1 MFSRSRNL
9 AAADARRLTA
19 NPQSAIR
26 IPQLISASLRRLL
39 RFKGAMLGQEPRRP
53 SIPAL
58 ALAIGLATGALGKAE
73 PIAAVR
79 EDAAPASQPA
89 APRAPSSGL
98 LQFLDGSSLHGQ
110 LQFMN
115 PEQGVAWQHP
125 DVTNLLEFKPT
136 YLSWIKFEQAKPV
149 ASASAPAS
157 RFRFQNGDEIF
168 GRLVS
173 LDAENFELESWLGGT
188 LRGERRTLQSILVLA
203 KGFLTLYEG
212 PTGLEGWNVG
222 KTPSPKGWQYRES
235 TFIANGPGILG
246 RDFGLTG
253 SSIVSFDLAWNGQFS
268 LILSL
273 YTPVFDRFDYG
284 SGSYIF
290 HLGPGYAA
298 LQRVQSGGGGNVLG
312 QVQIPAMLNKRKVRL
327 EIRTNKEE
335 ASLALLA
342 DGLLI
347 QRWKDNSG
355 FAAKGSGLAFFVQ
368 MDGPPL
374 KLSNLKVSEWDGRFE
389 ADAAANGSATDD
401 LVYLANRD
409 KVTGKLQ
416 SIRQGKLSFTTP
428 QTTLEIPME
437 RVTQMVFRQ
446 GAGATRNGD
455 PWAARA
461 YFSGGGNVAFQVEK
475 WDPDQVLGHSP
486 IFGRLTFDP
495 RSIRQVEFNLGQRK
509 EADEEPGFPG
519 EDNWDVQE

>member
-1 MFSRSRNL
+1 M
-9 AAADARRLTA
+9 
-19 NPQSAIR
+19 
-26 IPQLISASLRRLL
+26 
-39 RFKGAMLGQEPRRP
+39 
-53 SIPAL
+53 
-58 ALAIGLATGALGKAE
+58 
-73 PIAAVR
+73 
-79 EDAAPASQPA
+79 
-89 APRAPSSGL
+89 
-98 LQFLDGSSLHGQ
+98 
-110 LQFMN
+110 
-115 PEQGVAWQHP
+115 
-125 DVTNLLEFKPT
+125 
-136 YLSWIKFEQAKPV
+136 
-149 ASASAPAS
+149 
-157 RFRFQNGDEIF
+157 
-168 GRLVS
+168 
-173 LDAENFELESWLGGT
+173 ESWLGGT
-188 LRGERRTLQSILVLA
+188 LKGERRALQSILVLA

-212 PTGLEGWNVG
+212 PAGLEGWNVG
-222 KTPSPKGWQYRES
+222 KTPKGWEYRES
-235 TFIANGPGILG
+235 TFVANGPGILG

-298 LQRVQSGGGGNVLG
+298 LQRVQSGGSGNVLG
-312 QVQIPAMLNKRKVRL
+312 QVQIPAMLNQRKVRL

-347 QRWKDNSG
+347 HRWKDNGG

-374 KLSNLKVSEWDGRFE
+374 NLSNLKVSEWDGKFE
-389 ADAAANGSATDD
+389 PDAVANGSATED
-401 LVYLANRD
+401 LVHLANRD

-416 SIRQGKLSFTTP
+416 SIHQGKLSFTTT

-446 GAGATRNGD
+446 ATGAARNRD
-455 PWAARA
+455 PWETRA
-461 YFSGGGNVAFQVEK
+461 YFSGGGNVAFEVEK
-475 WDPDQVLGHSP
+475 WDPDQVSGNSP
-486 IFGRLTFDP
+486 NFGRLTFHP

-509 EADEEPGFPG
+509 ETDEPGFLG
-519 EDNWDVQE
+519 EDNWDLPE

>member
-1 MFSRSRNL
+1 MNRAGRSCRSALIFGRRSSAVLPGSRVQGAKEVRGVLSLRGTSGQ
-9 AAADARRLTA
+9 RRL
-19 NPQSAIR
+19 I
-26 IPQLISASLRRLL
+26 L
-39 RFKGAMLGQEPRRP
+39 
-53 SIPAL
+53 AL
-58 ALAIGLATGALGKAE
+58 PLAIGLASAALSKAE
-73 PIAAVR
+73 PIAAVK

-115 PEQGVAWQHP
+115 PDQGVAWQHP
-125 DVTNLLEFKPT
+125 DVKRLLEFKPT

-149 ASASAPAS
+149 ATVSPPAN

-173 LDAENFELESWLGGT
+173 LEAESFELESWLGGT
-188 LRGERRTLQSILVLA
+188 LKGERRTLQSILVLA

-212 PTGLEGWNVG
+212 PAGLEGWNVG
-222 KTPSPKGWQYRES
+222 KTPKGWEYRES

-273 YTPVFDRFDYG
+273 YTRVFDRFDYG

-312 QVQIPAMLNKRKVRL
+312 QVQIPPMLNKRKVRL

-347 QRWKDNSG
+347 QRWKDNVG

-374 KLSNLKVSEWDGRFE
+374 KLSNLKISEWDGKFE
-389 ADAAANGSATDD
+389 PDGVVNGRATED
-401 LVYLANRD
+401 LVCLANRD

-416 SIRQGKLSFTTP
+416 SVRQGKLSFTTP
-428 QTTLEIPME
+428 QTTLEIPLE

-446 GAGATRNGD
+446 AAAAARNRD
-455 PWAARA
+455 PWETRA
-461 YFSGGGNVAFQVEK
+461 YFSGGGSVAFQVEK
-475 WDPDQVLGHSP
+475 WDPGQVLGNSP
-486 IFGRLTFDP
+486 NFGRLTFHP
-495 RSIRQVEFNLGQRK
+495 QSVRQVEFNLGQRK
-509 EADEEPGFPG
+509 ETEEEPGFPG
-519 EDNWDVQE
+519 DENWDVQE